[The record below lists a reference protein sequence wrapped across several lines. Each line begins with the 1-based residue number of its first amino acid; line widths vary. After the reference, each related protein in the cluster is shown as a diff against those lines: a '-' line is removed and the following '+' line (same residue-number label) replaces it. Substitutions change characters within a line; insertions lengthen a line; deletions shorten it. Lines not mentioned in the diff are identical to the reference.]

1 MARVLNFIGYFIGS
15 ICWVCITGLV
25 FRYYNSLQG
34 WFWVFITLFLLALIG
49 LLSYYG
55 RKSYIG
61 LLNTSEAVLF
71 GIVIILFVGCILG
84 GVAAYV

>member
-1 MARVLNFIGYFIGS
+1 MARILNFIGYFVGS
-15 ICWVCITGLV
+15 ICWVTITGLV
-25 FRYYNSLQG
+25 FRYYNSLQA

-71 GIVIILFVGCILG
+71 GIVIILFIGCILG
-84 GVAAYV
+84 GVISHV

>member
-15 ICWVCITGLV
+15 VCWVCITGLV

-61 LLNTSEAVLF
+61 LLNT
-71 GIVIILFVGCILG
+71 
-84 GVAAYV
+84 

>member
-1 MARVLNFIGYFIGS
+1 MARVLNFLGYFVGS
-15 ICWVCITGLV
+15 ICWVAITGLL

-34 WFWVFITLFLLALIG
+34 WYWVFITLFLLALIG
-49 LLSYYG
+49 LVSYYG

-71 GIVIILFVGCILG
+71 GIVIILFIGCIVG
-84 GVAAYV
+84 GIAAYV

>member
-1 MARVLNFIGYFIGS
+1 MARVLNFVGYFVGS
-15 ICWVCITGLV
+15 ICWVTITGLV
-25 FRYYNSLQG
+25 FRYYNSLQA

-71 GIVIILFVGCILG
+71 GIVIILFIGCVLG
-84 GVAAYV
+84 GVISHV

>member
-1 MARVLNFIGYFIGS
+1 MARVLNFVGYFIGS
-15 ICWVCITGLV
+15 ICWVSITGLV
-25 FRYYNSLQG
+25 FRYYNSLQA

-71 GIVIILFVGCILG
+71 GIVIILFIGVVLG
-84 GVAAYV
+84 GVISHV